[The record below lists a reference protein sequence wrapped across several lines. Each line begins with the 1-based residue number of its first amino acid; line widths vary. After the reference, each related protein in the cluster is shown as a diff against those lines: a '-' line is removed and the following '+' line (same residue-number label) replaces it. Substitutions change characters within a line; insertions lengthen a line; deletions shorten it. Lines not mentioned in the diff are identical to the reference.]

1 MDMPETVR
9 FRFTERVTYRGV
21 LVGPGSEA
29 EVSACKAERWAK
41 QGLGVIVGDVN
52 IPDEESP
59 GESGFPRILTR
70 KTTKPRAKKKKQ
82 TGRST

>member
-29 EVSACKAERWAK
+29 EVSACKAERWVKA
-41 QGLGVIVGDVN
+41 GLGVIVGSVSL
-52 IPDEESP
+52 PDEESP
-59 GESGFPRILTR
+59 G
-70 KTTKPRAKKKKQ
+70 KTTKKRAYKKKQ